1 MTTNVTNTAD
11 LHPASASLDAT
22 SARTD
27 ARLTELEIKVSYTED
42 TLDQLD
48 QTIIRQQAQIELL
61 LRELTLLRQ
70 QQGSDG
76 GGPRNPRDELPPHY

>member
-1 MTTNVTNTAD
+1 MTTVPPT
-11 LHPASASLDAT
+11 DAA

-48 QTIIRQQAQIELL
+48 QTVIRQQAQIDLL

-70 QQGSDG
+70 QQNSDG
-76 GGPRNPRDELPPHY
+76 GGPRNPHDDLPPHY

>member
-1 MTTNVTNTAD
+1 MTATRTTPLNLEPTALSND
-11 LHPASASLDAT
+11 

-48 QTIIRQQAQIELL
+48 QTIIRQQAQINLL
-61 LRELTLLRQ
+61 LRELTQLRQ
-70 QQGSDG
+70 QQSSEGSA
-76 GGPRNPRDELPPHY
+76 PRNLRDDLPPHY

>member
-1 MTTNVTNTAD
+1 VNCHIVSNTPMDTTE
-11 LHPASASLDAT
+11 
-22 SARTD
+22 RTEQ
-27 ARLTELEIKVSYTED
+27 RITELEIKVSYTED

-70 QQGSDG
+70 QQGSEG
-76 GGPRNPRDELPPHY
+76 GGPRNPRDDLPPHY

>member
-1 MTTNVTNTAD
+1 MTAISPAD
-11 LHPASASLDAT
+11 T
-22 SARTD
+22 TTVRTD

-48 QTIIRQQAQIELL
+48 QTVIHQQAQIDLL

-70 QQGSDG
+70 QQSSEG

>member
-1 MTTNVTNTAD
+1 MTAMSPTTAPVD
-11 LHPASASLDAT
+11 DASARA
-22 SARTD
+22 D

-70 QQGSDG
+70 QQGSEG

>member
-1 MTTNVTNTAD
+1 MMAMHATSSN
-11 LHPASASLDAT
+11 PALIALPND

-48 QTIIRQQAQIELL
+48 QTIIRQQAQIDLL

-70 QQGSDG
+70 QQSSDG
-76 GGPRNPRDELPPHY
+76 GSPRNPHDELPPHY

>member
-1 MTTNVTNTAD
+1 MTAMSPTTA
-11 LHPASASLDAT
+11 PADDA

-70 QQGSDG
+70 QQGSEG
-76 GGPRNPRDELPPHY
+76 SGARNPRDELPPHY